1 MILLGFHEE
10 TETAV
15 ALFPFLQR
23 GYGLVR
29 LDRMAE
35 RLDGRQSLAPL
46 HFQFAA
52 ILPRRG
58 EIWLQFGRALDL
70 LQSLFS
76 APELRECV
84 AALGP
89 RSRGFWIET
98 RRVFRILQPQ
108 CRLVNFVELP
118 GA

>member
-29 LDRMAE
+29 LERMAE
-35 RLDGRQSLAPL
+35 RLDGRQGLAPL

-58 EIWLQFGRALDL
+58 EIRIQFGRALDL
-70 LQSLFS
+70 LQRLFS
-76 APELRECV
+76 AAQFRERV
-84 AALGP
+84 AVLGT
-89 RSRGFWIET
+89 RARRFWIET
-98 RRVFRILQPQ
+98 RRVF
-108 CRLVNFVELP
+108 
-118 GA
+118 